1 MFILA
6 IIGFILTIPS
16 LIAMDISTWELFDK
30 CLDLITVA
38 VPPALPLALSFGMT
52 QSIHRIRNS
61 DMKIYCTRPQKIVE
75 TGTIDTIVFD
85 KTGTLTE
92 DKMVCHS
99 VVKWDWFRAGKRDEV
114 IQSEC

>member
-16 LIAMDISTWELFDK
+16 LISMDISTWEMVDK
-30 CLDLITVA
+30 CLDLITVS

-52 QSIHRIRNS
+52 QSIHRIRHS
-61 DMKIYCTRPQKIVE
+61 SMRIYCIRPQKIVE
-75 TGTIDTIVFD
+75 AGTVDTIVFD

-92 DKMVCHS
+92 DKMKCHS
-99 VVKWDWFRAGKRDEV
+99 VVTWDWGRAGSK
-114 IQSEC
+114 S